1 MGGRSP
7 GSAWI
12 RPFAPRLAT
21 PGATL
26 DPVTAPPDLALV
38 TALCRSALDA
48 EEGLPVDPLRFDG
61 TDPRGLFAS
70 IQRHRVEELLASY
83 AGVLGLPADLVRH
96 LEAWRAAARQRT
108 LLQTLETVRAWEL
121 LDRAGVGVLVFKG
134 QPLAVQTTGRA
145 DARGPGDVDLLVA
158 PGQLVDAHRVLMAA
172 GWRLREGARIEP
184 GTWAW
189 RHVSRWGNA
198 LTYVGDG
205 ADVDLHWRLEITPDA
220 HPPFDVLR
228 ARAEQ
233 VALGASTVTALGRYD
248 ALRHLAAHREGW
260 IWLRTLA
267 DLRRLCRDE
276 DGAAVLAV
284 PLRPAVARSLA
295 VARATVGL
303 PAAVP
308 AAVHAQLDRTPPDF
322 LDRVARYHAL
332 AVPASFAGGVGGAL
346 GFRQRLASSSSVADL
361 QHTAVALVLPAHAAY
376 PVDARTAWT
385 GVPRALARRAA
396 AAVRSLRRALR
407 VRLARVRRGGPCA
420 GPPGRA
426 A

>member
-1 MGGRSP
+1 M
-7 GSAWI
+7 
-12 RPFAPRLAT
+12 
-21 PGATL
+21 
-26 DPVTAPPDLALV
+26 
-38 TALCRSALDA
+38 TALCRGALAA
-48 EEGLPVDPLRFDG
+48 EEGLAVAPVALDG
-61 TDPRGLFAS
+61 TDARGLFATV
-70 IQRHRVEELLASY
+70 QRHRVQELLASY
-83 AGVLGLPADLVRH
+83 ADVLGLPPELVAY

-121 LDRAGVGVLVFKG
+121 LDRAGVGVLAFKG

-145 DARGPGDVDLLVA
+145 DARGPGDVDLLVV
-158 PGQLVDAHRVLMAA
+158 PGQLVDAHRVLTGA

-184 GTWAW
+184 GSWAW

-198 LTYVGDG
+198 LTYVGEG
-205 ADVDLHWRLEITPDA
+205 ADVDLHWRLELTPDA

-228 ARAEQ
+228 SRAEQ
-233 VALGASTVTALGRYD
+233 VALGTSTLTTLGRYD

-260 IWLRTLA
+260 VWLRTLA

-276 DGAAVLAV
+276 AGEGVLAG
-284 PLRPAVARSLA
+284 PLRPAAARSLA

-303 PAAVP
+303 PSSVP
-308 AAVHAQLDRTPPDF
+308 AAVHAQLDRTPPAF
-322 LDRVARYHAL
+322 LERVARHHAL
-332 AVPASFAGGVGGAL
+332 AVPASFAGGVGGGI
-346 GFRQRLASSSSVADL
+346 GFRHRLASSSSLTDL

-376 PVDARTAWT
+376 PIDARTGWT

-396 AAVRSLRRALR
+396 EAVRSLRRL
-407 VRLARVRRGGPCA
+407 VRARTRRVRRGGPCA